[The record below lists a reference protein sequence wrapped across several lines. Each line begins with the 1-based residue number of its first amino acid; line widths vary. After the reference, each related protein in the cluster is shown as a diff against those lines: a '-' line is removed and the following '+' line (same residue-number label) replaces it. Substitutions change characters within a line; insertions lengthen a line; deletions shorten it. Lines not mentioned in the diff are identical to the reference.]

1 MREIMSAFRTVGIVG
16 IHHNPLVAETVEHLL
31 KVLPQWGYEVL
42 IETSTAETQDQCQA
56 RDIATDQ
63 LGKQS
68 DVVIAVGGDGNLLHA
83 GRILSL
89 TDTPVIGINRGKLGF
104 LTDVSPQLI
113 ETELKPLLMGEY
125 MEEHRFLLRGQ
136 VNDGKSFNAL
146 NDIVLFAG
154 EAAQLVAFEV
164 YVDDLFVYQQRS
176 DGLIVSTPT
185 GSTAYALSAG
195 GPLVMPDLDVT
206 LIVPKYPHNLNT
218 RPLIVDANSTISIV
232 VAQAQVLPKL
242 SFDGHN
248 TCDLKAGDRITI
260 NKQAKPLRL
269 LHPKSHD
276 YFRNLRNKLGWATT
290 PSNQG

>member
-1 MREIMSAFRTVGIVG
+1 MSAFHTIGIVG
-16 IHHNPLVAETVEHLL
+16 IHQNPLVAETVEHLL
-31 KVLPQWGYEVL
+31 KLLPQWGYEVL
-42 IETSTAETQDQCQA
+42 IETSTAETQEQCQT

-89 TDTPVIGINRGKLGF
+89 TNTPIIGINRGKLGF
-104 LTDVSPQLI
+104 LTDVSPQRL
-113 ETELKPLLMGEY
+113 ETELKPILAGEFT
-125 MEEHRFLLRGQ
+125 EEQRFLLCGQ
-136 VNDGKSFNAL
+136 VNDAKQFNAL

-154 EAAQLVAFEV
+154 DAAQLVAFEV

-176 DGLIVSTPT
+176 DGLIISTPT

-218 RPLIVDANSTISIV
+218 RPLIIDASSTISVIV
-232 VAQAQVLPKL
+232 TPAQVLPKL
-242 SFDGHN
+242 SFDGHS
-248 TCDLKAGDRITI
+248 TCELKQGDRITI
-260 NKQAKPLRL
+260 NKQNQPLRL

-276 YFRNLRNKLGWATT
+276 YFRNLRNKLGWATV
-290 PSNQG
+290 PNHQG